1 MNERPERRIFWLI
14 GLAVLLAAATAADY
28 VFFGDD
34 SGGSRPGASSASTR
48 VEAPKQPPRAGLQ
61 TAGGPQTIQALRER
75 LAYLRRVEQSAT
87 EVRQAYAEV
96 AIPYAEA
103 MVLLPTYFRAGSEPR
118 AALEGAVRGLAG
130 ESGLAVD
137 SLLVAAPQR
146 VGPGVYEGAAT
157 ITVRG
162 GDSGA
167 MLRFFAEAGRP
178 GNGMVWNDFQLSA
191 DAQNRQ
197 VSLAGE
203 LRVLLVESAE

>member
-1 MNERPERRIFWLI
+1 MNERPQRRIFWLI
-14 GLAVLLAAATAADY
+14 GLAALLAAATAADY

-34 SGGSRPGASSASTR
+34 LGGSRPGASSASTR

-61 TAGGPQTIQALRER
+61 AAGGPTIQALRER
-75 LAYLRRVEQSAT
+75 LAYLRRVEHSAT

-96 AIPYAEA
+96 AIPYAET
-103 MVLLPTYFRAGSEPR
+103 MVLLPTYFRAGSDPG

-157 ITVRG
+157 IIVRG

-178 GNGMVWNDFQLSA
+178 GNGMVWNGFQLSA